1 MTKKEETP
9 IHKMSRQKHYFIV
22 GGCAI
27 IVMIVLSF
35 ILFSQ
40 DYLSKHKP
48 YDLEYIQDQNKL
60 RVIVEPNIMSYK
72 VINLDSIAGLQ
83 ATMIDSFSKAMGI
96 KNLELI
102 SETNLTE
109 AINKLLNHEV
119 DILAWHIPIY
129 NTMRDR
135 INYSIPV
142 FTSRQM
148 LIQRKNNPKDSVE
161 FIRNQLG
168 LADKDIYIL
177 PGTFYRQRLEYLSE
191 EIGDQ
196 INIHEIQNATPKD
209 LFQML
214 INRDINYTVCDEF
227 VARVLIKE
235 NKEFSSLDMNTAI
248 SFAQNYSWC
257 VHPKCPLLL
266 DSLNSWLSRYLES
279 KEYNK
284 IYRKYTGVK

>member
-1 MTKKEETP
+1 MIKMDEQLLN
-9 IHKMSRQKHYFIV
+9 KMSRRKHYFIV

-35 ILFSQ
+35 VLFSQ
-40 DYLSKHKP
+40 DYLEKHKP

-60 RVIVEPNIMSYK
+60 RVIVEPNAMSYK
-72 VINLDSIAGLQ
+72 VIDVDSIAGLQ
-83 ATMIDSFSKAMGI
+83 VLMIDSFSKAMNI
-96 KNLELI
+96 KNVEYI
-102 SETNLTE
+102 TETNLAK
-109 AINKLLNHEV
+109 AIELLLNHEV

-129 NTMRDR
+129 NTKRDE

-148 LIQRKNNPKDSVE
+148 LIQRKQNPKDSVE

-168 LADKDIYIL
+168 LADKEVYL
-177 PGTFYRQRLEYLSE
+177 QAGTFYRQRIENLSK
-191 EIGDQ
+191 EIGDS
-196 INIHEIQNATPKD
+196 IHIKEVANAKPID
-209 LFQML
+209 LFNML
-214 INRDINYTVCDEF
+214 VNRDIDYTVCDEF

-235 NKEFSSLDMNTAI
+235 NKEFSKLDMNTAI
-248 SFAQNYSWC
+248 SFTQNYSWC
-257 VHPKCPLLL
+257 VHPDCPLLL
-266 DSLNSWLSRYLES
+266 DSLNSWLAKYLES

>member
-1 MTKKEETP
+1 MDEKLLN
-9 IHKMSRQKHYFIV
+9 KMSKRKHFFIV
-22 GGCAI
+22 GGCLI
-27 IVMIVLSF
+27 IALTVVSF

-40 DYLSKHKP
+40 DYLQKHKP

-60 RVIVEPNIMSYK
+60 RVIVEPNSMSYK
-72 VINLDSIAGLQ
+72 VIDVDSIAGLQ
-83 ATMIDSFSKAMGI
+83 VLMIDSFAKAMNI
-96 KNLELI
+96 KNVELI

-129 NTMRDR
+129 NTMRDK

-148 LIQRKNNPKDSVE
+148 LIQRKYNPKDSVE

-168 LADKDIYIL
+168 LADKEVYL
-177 PGTFYRQRLEYLSE
+177 QPGTFYRQRIENLSK
-191 EIGDQ
+191 EIGDS
-196 INIHEIQNATPKD
+196 IHIKEVANARPTD
-209 LFQML
+209 LFNML
-214 INRDINYTVCDEF
+214 VNRDIDYTVCDEF

-235 NKEFSSLDMNTAI
+235 NKEFSKLDMNTAI
-248 SFAQNYSWC
+248 SFTQNYSWC
-257 VHPKCPLLL
+257 VHPDCPLLL
-266 DSLNSWLSRYLES
+266 GSLNSWLAKYLES

-284 IYRKYTGVK
+284 IYREYTKVN

>member
-1 MTKKEETP
+1 MDEKLLN
-9 IHKMSRQKHYFIV
+9 KMSKRKHFFIV
-22 GGCAI
+22 GGCLI
-27 IVMIVLSF
+27 IALTVISF

-40 DYLSKHKP
+40 DYLQKHKP

-60 RVIVEPNIMSYK
+60 RVIVEPNSMSYK
-72 VINLDSIAGLQ
+72 VIDVDSIAGLQ
-83 ATMIDSFSKAMGI
+83 VLMIDSFAKAMNI
-96 KNLELI
+96 KNVELI

-129 NTMRDR
+129 NTMRDK

-148 LIQRKNNPKDSVE
+148 LIQRKYNPKDSVE

-168 LADKDIYIL
+168 LADKEVYL
-177 PGTFYRQRLEYLSE
+177 QPGTFYRQRIENLSK
-191 EIGDQ
+191 EIGDS
-196 INIHEIQNATPKD
+196 IHIKEVANAKPTD
-209 LFQML
+209 LFNML
-214 INRDINYTVCDEF
+214 ANRDIDYTVCDEF

-235 NKEFSSLDMNTAI
+235 NKEFSKLDMNTAI
-248 SFAQNYSWC
+248 SFTQNYSWC
-257 VHPKCPLLL
+257 VHPDCPLLL
-266 DSLNSWLSRYLES
+266 DSLNSWLAKYLES

-284 IYRKYTGVK
+284 IYREYTKVN

>member
-1 MTKKEETP
+1 MEETLL
-9 IHKMSRQKHYFIV
+9 HKMSRQKHYFIV
-22 GGCAI
+22 GGCVI

-35 ILFSQ
+35 VLFSK
-40 DYLSKHKP
+40 DYLEKHKP

-72 VINLDSIAGLQ
+72 VINVDSIAGLQ
-83 ATMIDSFSKAMGI
+83 ALMIDSFSKAMNI
-96 KNLELI
+96 KNVEFY
-102 SETNLTE
+102 SETNLTK

-129 NTMRDR
+129 NTMRDK

-148 LIQRKNNPKDSVE
+148 LVQRKYNPKDSTE

-168 LADKDIYIL
+168 LAEKNVYIL

-191 EIGDQ
+191 EIGDPIFIQ
-196 INIHEIQNATPKD
+196 EISNATPHD
-209 LFQML
+209 IFNML
-214 INRDINYTVCDEF
+214 VNRDIDYAVCDEF

-235 NKEFSSLDMNTAI
+235 NKEFSSLDMNTAV
-248 SFAQNYSWC
+248 SFAQNYSWG
-257 VHPKCPLLL
+257 VHPECPLLL
-266 DSLNSWLSRYLES
+266 DSLNSWLSKYLES

>member
-1 MTKKEETP
+1 MDEKLLN
-9 IHKMSRQKHYFIV
+9 KMSKRKHFFIV
-22 GGCAI
+22 GGCLI
-27 IVMIVLSF
+27 IALTVISF

-40 DYLSKHKP
+40 DYLQKHKP

-60 RVIVEPNIMSYK
+60 RVIVEPNSMSYK
-72 VINLDSIAGLQ
+72 VIDVDSIAGLQ
-83 ATMIDSFSKAMGI
+83 VLMIDSFAKAMNI
-96 KNLELI
+96 KNVELI

-129 NTMRDR
+129 NTMRDK

-148 LIQRKNNPKDSVE
+148 LIQRKYNPKDSVE

-168 LADKDIYIL
+168 LADKEVYL
-177 PGTFYRQRLEYLSE
+177 QPGTFYRQRIENLSK
-191 EIGDQ
+191 EIGDS
-196 INIHEIQNATPKD
+196 IHIKEVANAKPTD
-209 LFQML
+209 LFNML
-214 INRDINYTVCDEF
+214 VNRDIDYTVCDEF

-235 NKEFSSLDMNTAI
+235 NKEFSKLDMNTAI
-248 SFAQNYSWC
+248 SFTQNYSWC
-257 VHPKCPLLL
+257 VHPDCPLLL
-266 DSLNSWLSRYLES
+266 DSLNSWLAKYLES

-284 IYRKYTGVK
+284 IYREYTGVK

>member
-1 MTKKEETP
+1 
-9 IHKMSRQKHYFIV
+9 MSRRKHYFIV

-35 ILFSQ
+35 VLFSQ
-40 DYLSKHKP
+40 DYLEKHKP

-60 RVIVEPNIMSYK
+60 RVIVEPNAMSYK
-72 VINLDSIAGLQ
+72 VIDVDSIAGLQ
-83 ATMIDSFSKAMGI
+83 VLMIDSFSKAMNI
-96 KNLELI
+96 KNVEYI
-102 SETNLTE
+102 TETNLAK
-109 AINKLLNHEV
+109 AIELLLNHDV

-129 NTMRDR
+129 NTKRDE

-148 LIQRKNNPKDSVE
+148 LIQRKQNPKDSVE

-168 LADKDIYIL
+168 LADKEVYL
-177 PGTFYRQRLEYLSE
+177 QAGTFYRQRIENLSK
-191 EIGDQ
+191 EIGDS
-196 INIHEIQNATPKD
+196 IHIKEVANAKPID
-209 LFQML
+209 LFNML
-214 INRDINYTVCDEF
+214 VNRDIDYTVCDEF

-235 NKEFSSLDMNTAI
+235 NKEFSKLDMNTAI
-248 SFAQNYSWC
+248 SFTQNYSWC
-257 VHPKCPLLL
+257 VHPDCPLLL
-266 DSLNSWLSRYLES
+266 DSLNSWLAKYLES

>member
-1 MTKKEETP
+1 MDEVLLN
-9 IHKMSRQKHYFIV
+9 KMSKRKHLFII
-22 GGCAI
+22 GGCIFITLI
-27 IVMIVLSF
+27 IISF
-35 ILFSQ
+35 VLFSQ
-40 DYLSKHKP
+40 DYLNKHKP

-60 RVIVEPNIMSYK
+60 RVIVEPNTMSYK
-72 VINLDSIAGLQ
+72 VINVDSIAGLQ
-83 ATMIDSFSKAMGI
+83 VLMIDSFSKAMNI

-129 NTMRDR
+129 NTMRDK

-148 LIQRKNNPKDSVE
+148 LIQRKYNPKDSVE

-168 LADKDIYIL
+168 LANKNVYIL
-177 PGTFYRQRLEYLSE
+177 PGTFYKQRLEYLSE
-191 EIGDQ
+191 EIGDH
-196 INIHEIQNATPKD
+196 INIQEIQNATPKD
-209 LFQML
+209 MFQML
-214 INRDINYTVCDEF
+214 INRDIDYTVCDEF

-235 NKEFSSLDMNTAI
+235 NKEFSKLDMNTAI
-248 SFAQNYSWC
+248 SFSQNYSWC
-257 VHPKCPLLL
+257 VHPDCPLLL

>member
-1 MTKKEETP
+1 MDEQQLN
-9 IHKMSRQKHYFIV
+9 KMSKRKHLFIV
-22 GGCAI
+22 GGCIFIAL
-27 IVMIVLSF
+27 IVFSF

-40 DYLSKHKP
+40 DYLNIHKP

-60 RVIVEPNIMSYK
+60 RVIVEPNDMSYR
-72 VINLDSIAGLQ
+72 VIDVDSIEGLQ
-83 ATMIDSFSKAMGI
+83 ALMIDSFSKAMNI
-96 KNLELI
+96 KNVEFI
-102 SETNLTE
+102 SERNLTE

-129 NTMRDR
+129 NTKREE

-148 LIQRKNNPKDSVE
+148 LVQRKYNAKDSVE

-168 LADKDIYIL
+168 LADKNVYIL
-177 PGTFYRQRLEYLSE
+177 PGTFYKQRLEYLSQ
-191 EIGDQ
+191 EIGDKIY
-196 INIHEIQNATPKD
+196 INEIPNATPKD
-209 LFQML
+209 LFNML
-214 INRDINYTVCDEF
+214 VNRDIDYAVCDEF

-235 NKEFSSLDMNTAI
+235 NKEFSSLDINTAV

-257 VHPKCPLLL
+257 VHPECPLLL

>member
-1 MTKKEETP
+1 
-9 IHKMSRQKHYFIV
+9 MSRRKHIFIV
-22 GGCAI
+22 GGCVI
-27 IVMIVLSF
+27 IILIVLSF

-40 DYLSKHKP
+40 DYLQKHKP
-48 YDLEYIQDQNKL
+48 YDLEYIQDQNKI
-60 RVIVEPNIMSYK
+60 RVIVEPNIMSYQ
-72 VINLDSIAGLQ
+72 VINVDSIAGLQ
-83 ATMIDSFSKAMGI
+83 ALMIDSFAKAMNI
-96 KNLELI
+96 KNVEFI
-102 SETNLTE
+102 RETNLAE

-129 NTMRDR
+129 NTKREE

-148 LIQRKNNPKDSVE
+148 LIQRKYNPKDSVE

-168 LADKDIYIL
+168 LANKNVYIL
-177 PGTFYRQRLEYLSE
+177 PGTFYRQRIENLSH
-191 EIGDQ
+191 EIGDKIY
-196 INIHEIQNATPKD
+196 INEVNNATPSD
-209 LFQML
+209 LFRML
-214 INRDINYTVCDEF
+214 VSRDIDYAVCDEF

-235 NKEFSSLDMNTAI
+235 NKDFSSLDMNTAI

-257 VHPKCPLLL
+257 VHPKCPLLV
-266 DSLNSWLSRYLES
+266 DSLNSWLSKYLES